1 MANVR
6 KQDYEKIV
14 NIFNE
19 SGEKTAMDYIQQN
32 YGIKAP
38 RGVISRIKQS
48 SEFSYDKENRKIIKS
63 SKPDESIFMG
73 LDELCS
79 KEITPMEHVTP
90 VPSTRSNDIL
100 ESLFRELMQEKLLEL
115 NKYIR
120 LNRYSGTIKID
131 KQALIKDGY
140 QININ

>member
-1 MANVR
+1 MANVP

-19 SGEKTAMDYIQQN
+19 SGEKIAIDYIQQN

-48 SEFSYDKENRKIIKS
+48 PEYSYDKENRKIIKS
-63 SKPDESIFMG
+63 SKQDESIFMG

-79 KEITPMEHVTP
+79 KGITPMDPVTP
-90 VPSTRSNDIL
+90 VLSTRSNDIL
-100 ESLFRELMQEKLLEL
+100 ELLFRDLMQEKLLEL
-115 NKYIR
+115 NKYIT
-120 LNRYSGTIKID
+120 LNRYSATIEID
-131 KQALIKDGY
+131 KQALVKDGY